1 MIPGMFLQ
9 NLLLKSHFSPLN
21 FLLKAKFG
29 RFCKKISSAADP
41 QQRKSS
47 LSFLIYL
54 PTKSRATSA
63 MCSALSP
70 NSRSSAAAGPE

>member
-9 NLLLKSHFSPLN
+9 NMLLKFYFSPPN

-29 RFCKKISSAADP
+29 RFCKKISSAAGP